1 MNPIA
6 SLVEH
11 LDRGPLGKDEMAAMV
26 ARDIPHGSYVN
37 LGIGQPTLVADHL
50 PEGSGVVL
58 HTENGM
64 LNMGPAA
71 ESGQADPDL
80 TNAGKIPVTELPG
93 AAYFHHAD
101 SFAMMRGGHLD
112 ICVLGAFQVS
122 AVGDLANWHTGA
134 PDAIPAVGGA
144 MDLAIGAKKVFVMM
158 TLFAK
163 DGAPK
168 LVRECGYPLTGLG
181 CVDRVYTDLAT
192 FRVGPEGTTVL
203 ETFGITYD
211 DLAAR
216 LDVPLAPADG
226 ASTPPLAP
234 S

>member
-1 MNPIA
+1 V
-6 SLVEH
+6 SLS
-11 LDRGPLGKDEMAAMV
+11 KDEVAALI

-71 ESGQADPDL
+71 KNDEIDPDL
-80 TNAGKIPVTELPG
+80 TNAGKIPITELPG
-93 AAYFHHAD
+93 ASYFHNAD

-112 ICVLGAFQVS
+112 VCVLGAFQIS
-122 AVGDLANWHTGA
+122 AAGDLANWHTGA

-144 MDLAIGAKKVFVMM
+144 MDLAIGAKSVFVMM

-163 DGAPK
+163 DGTPK
-168 LVRECGYPLTGLG
+168 LVPDCTYPLTGVG
-181 CVDRVYTDLAT
+181 CVNRVYTDVAT
-192 FRVGPEGTTVL
+192 FQVGPDQQGGALVL
-203 ETFGITYD
+203 DTFGITYD
-211 DLAAR
+211 ELTDR
-216 LDVPLAPADG
+216 LHVPLTRHATRRNNAG
-226 ASTPPLAP
+226 S
-234 S
+234 

>member
-1 MNPIA
+1 VNPIV

-50 PEGSGVVL
+50 PEGAGVVL

-168 LVRECGYPLTGLG
+168 LVRECSYPLTGLR

-216 LDVPLAPADG
+216 LDVPLAPG
-226 ASTPPLAP
+226 TGKRCLPRH
-234 S
+234 